1 MPHLWAQKLRLQEN
15 EETPSEGTQHSC
27 WQPAPPK
34 PHCSSRAQLCSEGSG
49 VRAAACAVFWG
60 ERPQHLLP
68 PRALPLPQLSC
79 SPVPA
84 GTREWHQWPRRHQA
98 RAGRAT
104 YFLSPLYHSKTGAG
118 TPAPSHRISP
128 FPPSI
133 TPLDLSSWIVGATEK
148 KIVK

>member
-1 MPHLWAQKLRLQEN
+1 MSTKAKTARKRRNSLRRH
-15 EETPSEGTQHSC
+15 T
-27 WQPAPPK
+27 
-34 PHCSSRAQLCSEGSG
+34 AQLLAASTSEAALLKPCTALQRGERCEGSSL
-49 VRAAACAVFWG
+49 CCVFLG
-60 ERPQHLLP
+60 ERPQHPLP